1 MNDISEM
8 KRKICDSIRILP
20 VWIIFAIVTLTAVGC
35 APRQDELIIE
45 SESADTGEVET
56 TKDISKDDAE
66 KTEQTVQTVETLQAD
81 VFVHVCGAVK
91 NPGVYVLHSDGHVCD
106 AVSAAGG
113 FTSDADEE
121 YVNQAYPVSDGLK
134 IVIPTVM
141 EVTAMAETSEAG
153 TISNCLDRSCEEAKP
168 GTSEA
173 IKSAT
178 DNSSG
183 KININTADESG
194 LCEIPGVGTKR
205 ASDIISYRNEHG
217 QFGSIEAIMN
227 VTGIKQGTFDKI
239 KDYISV
245 K

>member
-91 NPGVYVLHSDGHVCD
+91 NPHCLRLRHKLQQHILLLFDGRQVAC
-106 AVSAAGG
+106 
-113 FTSDADEE
+113 
-121 YVNQAYPVSDGLK
+121 P
-134 IVIPTVM
+134 
-141 EVTAMAETSEAG
+141 
-153 TISNCLDRSCEEAKP
+153 
-168 GTSEA
+168 
-173 IKSAT
+173 
-178 DNSSG
+178 
-183 KININTADESG
+183 
-194 LCEIPGVGTKR
+194 
-205 ASDIISYRNEHG
+205 
-217 QFGSIEAIMN
+217 
-227 VTGIKQGTFDKI
+227 
-239 KDYISV
+239 
-245 K
+245 